1 MSITTFHKYVWT
13 SLRHYLHYH
22 HIIILSY
29 HHHHHAFREMD
40 WCWPVRSQS
49 RRSLYSGLP
58 WFLMHLGSYIFNKFG
73 NLDFGI
79 RFTCRNFLAN
89 AVKSTLREYFF
100 LFIYLSLFF
109 FQMFFISFISYSLF
123 LIHHI
128 RLRQFS
134 YHHEKLN
141 NKLPACL
148 YPQSLS
154 WLPSRVTV
162 GRFCPQL
169 TNSNKIYQVAKKL
182 LFVTPVPLPY
192 WFKKIKSHFFSI
204 RNYSYI
210 KIIPT
215 MCLHAYKTECYS
227 FH

>member
-1 MSITTFHKYVWT
+1 MQSNIHITTIITKIHEHYNVSQVRLNFLT
-13 SLRHYLHYH
+13 PLSSLSSYH

-29 HHHHHAFREMD
+29 HHHHHHHHAFREMD
-40 WCWPVRSQS
+40 CCWPVRSHS

-89 AVKSTLREYFF
+89 SVKSTLRECFF
-100 LFIYLSLFF
+100 LFIY
-109 FQMFFISFISYSLF
+109 QIFFISFISFSLF

-141 NKLPACL
+141 NKLPACM

-182 LFVTPVPLPY
+182 LFVTPVPLPC
-192 WFKKIKSHFFSI
+192 WFKKK
-204 RNYSYI
+204 
-210 KIIPT
+210 
-215 MCLHAYKTECYS
+215 
-227 FH
+227 